1 MNLTATVTSSSDSL
15 RQQIVVNDRYRLVTD
30 EPESLGGGDTAPTPL
45 DLLPAALAACVAT
58 TIRMFARRQ
67 GWQLDEIVVDAELA
81 SDARPPRCTIAIRLP
96 DGLSDGQRQRL
107 EYVARACAVHRVL
120 EQGVVFDHSIAFA
133 QGNAAT
139 GG

>member
-1 MNLTATVTSSSDSL
+1 MPLTATVTSSSDSL
-15 RQQIVVNDRYRLVTD
+15 RQEIVINDRYRLVTD

-45 DLLPAALAACVAT
+45 ELLPAALAACVAT

-67 GWQLDEIVVDAELA
+67 GWQLEEIIVDAELA
-81 SDARPPRCTIAIRLP
+81 SDARPPRCTIAVRLP
-96 DGLSDGQRQRL
+96 PGLSDGQWRRL

-133 QGNAAT
+133 REGAGT
-139 GG
+139 SG